1 MDKERRVGMKSL
13 EVILG
18 RYDDP
23 ENQIQ
28 DHYRIDLYSSNVAI
42 FGVAMSGK
50 TTFLKTLLIRIHQM
64 IEQQDREE
72 IYILDFNNGL
82 QLYEKLPYV
91 KACFDGT
98 NDENVRRI
106 FRLIEKKFS
115 EYSQELS
122 GKVYSQCS
130 VEERPPHITFIL
142 DGLNSFFADG
152 KYETYKEIL
161 VKLSRD
167 GLAKG
172 ITIVFAAN
180 ELAGGIGKMM
190 GSFNRVIAFD
200 LPKDKY
206 SELFSTKVE
215 KPMLMKGRGV
225 VNIDS
230 DTFEFQAYY
239 PYNFEIF
246 FGEDGEKMFLEDF
259 VEKMKNYYKINLE
272 KAVAEQLKTFTTD
285 LDAEK
290 WGNYVRNEKQ
300 VPAYQQGYLTVGL
313 DYFNFLPISIFL
325 KEANVIAIYG
335 KKRSGKSNLLRLL
348 LYGALGIRG
357 VRFVF
362 WEDKR
367 NGLRDVWDIVEQ
379 NIIESFPE
387 IGSPEESR
395 DYPSWTQIKKKEDF
409 FEFIETQGYYDVPDD
424 IYGKQEKG
432 EFVKKQ
438 KLPFTVF
445 VIQSKQFYLP
455 IQGKI
460 GTQTISRLASF
471 MASAA
476 DENVLFVFSD
486 VQNITESEA
495 RNYFNNSVKYAFL
508 FDDIVRFVRDTKG
521 QQSVFGIQDPVE
533 LKEMF
538 GKCEPGDG
546 YLFDV
551 EQSDEVMKFKMLNVS
566 FEKMLQDQKIEKVQ
580 LWQKYQILERIHEK
594 NYEEFVDKSTQNTQ
608 SSGLSWKK
616 SKKFEQQEN
625 FETPLEE
632 FSEQEDIKVVEEDRM
647 EDSQTSFSTEVEFES
662 DMEDEE
668 DDTPIFIPLYRR

>member
-1 MDKERRVGMKSL
+1 MKSL

-23 ENQIQ
+23 ENQVQ
-28 DHYRIDLYSSNVAI
+28 DHYWIDLYSSNAAV

-50 TTFLKTLLIRIHQM
+50 TTLLKTLLIRIHQM
-64 IEQQDREE
+64 IEQQGREE

-82 QLYEKLPYV
+82 HLYGEKLPYV

-106 FRLIEKKFS
+106 FRIMEEKFA
-115 EYSQELS
+115 EYSKKLS
-122 GKVYSQCS
+122 GKVYSECS
-130 VEERPPHITFIL
+130 VAERPPHITFLL
-142 DGLNSFFADG
+142 DGLNAFFTDG

-161 VKLSRD
+161 LKLSRD

-180 ELAGGIGKMM
+180 ELTGGIGRMM

-230 DTFEFQAYY
+230 STFEFQAYY
-239 PYNFEIF
+239 PYNFEKF
-246 FGEDGEKMFLEDF
+246 SGEEGEKSFLEDF
-259 VEKMKNYYKINLE
+259 VEQMHNYYKVDLQ
-272 KAVAEQLKTFTTD
+272 KAEAERLKTFTSD
-285 LDAEK
+285 LEAETWHK
-290 WGNYVRNEKQ
+290 YVENEENI
-300 VPAYQQGYLTVGL
+300 PAYRPGYLTVGL
-313 DYFNFLPISIFL
+313 DYFNFQPISIFL

-348 LYGALGIRG
+348 LYGALGIPG

-367 NGLRDVWDIVEQ
+367 NGLHDVWDIVKQ
-379 NIIESFPE
+379 KIINAFPQ
-387 IGSPEESR
+387 IGSQEER
-395 DYPSWTQIKKKEDF
+395 KNYPSWTLIEKKEDF
-409 FEFIETQGYYDVPDD
+409 FQFIERQGYYDIPDD
-424 IYGKQEKG
+424 IYGAE
-432 EFVKKQ
+432 ENDTFVKKPDH
-438 KLPFTVF
+438 PFTVF

-455 IQGKI
+455 VQGKI

-486 VQNITESEA
+486 VQNITEAEA

-508 FDDIVRFVRDTKG
+508 FDDIVRFVKDAKG
-521 QQSVFGIQDPVE
+521 QHSVFGVQDPAE

-538 GKCEPGDG
+538 GRCEPGDG

-551 EQSDEVMKFKMLNVS
+551 EQSDEVMKFRMLNVS
-566 FEKMLQDQKIEKVQ
+566 FEKMQQENEIEKKQ
-580 LWQKYQILERIHEK
+580 LWQEYRILGQISED
-594 NYEEFVDKSTQNTQ
+594 NNEEFAD
-608 SSGLSWKK
+608 
-616 SKKFEQQEN
+616 
-625 FETPLEE
+625 
-632 FSEQEDIKVVEEDRM
+632 
-647 EDSQTSFSTEVEFES
+647 
-662 DMEDEE
+662 DMDDE
-668 DDTPIFIPLYRR
+668 DDTPIFPPLHRKEKRV